1 MTCFSSGQLFE
12 TAMQFFDLSAHLIR
26 ILSDLRGQIIIW
38 AIGDEHQSMLP
49 SVATILNMS
58 GSIPTVE
65 QDALGFDFLGKN
77 RIDNHVGKMIVL
89 GLPILLR
96 HINLDN

>member
-1 MTCFSSGQLFE
+1 VMN
-12 TAMQFFDLSAHLIR
+12 
-26 ILSDLRGQIIIW
+26 
-38 AIGDEHQSMLP
+38 QSMLP
-49 SVATILNMS
+49 SVATTLNLS
-58 GSIPTVE
+58 ESIPTVE

-96 HINLDN
+96 HINNEPYVTPVLHAVAYQ